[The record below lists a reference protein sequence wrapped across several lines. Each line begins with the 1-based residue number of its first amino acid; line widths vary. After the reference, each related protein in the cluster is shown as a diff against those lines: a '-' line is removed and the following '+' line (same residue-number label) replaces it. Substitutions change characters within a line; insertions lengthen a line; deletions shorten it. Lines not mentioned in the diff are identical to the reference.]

1 MTIRRV
7 ISGAVHTQL
16 ATTSSIIAKLA
27 VCAILLAGIA
37 SAHAANGDDSSKSG
51 VARSNLSKLEREWK
65 RQRSHQQLT
74 MLRRVVACRELGQCE
89 GLQLHPTRGA
99 ALIRV
104 SPDKPIAVA
113 AASQAGQQPVSAA
126 RGVYAA
132 AKGRKP
138 IVSARVRGKQLVPAA
153 RIRSAAVRP
162 VAADSGAMNPPGHGG
177 DEHRGWT
184 FGGFRSANP

>member
-1 MTIRRV
+1 MTIKRV

-99 ALIRV
+99 ALVRV
-104 SPDKPIAVA
+104 SPDKPVAAVA
-113 AASQAGQQPVSAA
+113 APHMAAKAKKPTVSAHA
-126 RGVYAA
+126 
-132 AKGRKP
+132 
-138 IVSARVRGKQLVPAA
+138 RGKQLKPAA

-162 VAADSGAMNPPGHGG
+162 VAADSDAMNPPAYAG